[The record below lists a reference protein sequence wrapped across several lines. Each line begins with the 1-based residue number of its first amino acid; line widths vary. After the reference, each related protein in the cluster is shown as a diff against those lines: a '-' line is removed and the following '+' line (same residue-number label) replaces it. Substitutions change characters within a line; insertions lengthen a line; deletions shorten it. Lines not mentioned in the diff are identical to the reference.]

1 MNGMIQR
8 VTKQVDPAILIVS
21 GVVILMSTVGCIIS
35 DDFRT
40 ARNFMNVFDN
50 SVALGLV
57 ALGQTLVLLTGGI
70 DLSVGGVINLTSC
83 LTSGIINGN
92 TMLFVPVV
100 FGVILLGILI
110 GFLNGTMTVW
120 LGVHPLIVTLG
131 MSIVLQGVT
140 FMYALA
146 PPGAMPL
153 FYDYVAYARIWGI
166 PVAPMVLVLIYLA
179 VGLFLRKMRL
189 GRYIYAVGGNPNAA
203 RLTGIMKNR
212 VLVFVYAVSGF
223 FAALS
228 GLYLVSRMGIGDP
241 KIGDNFMLQSIT
253 PVVLGGTTLAGGKG
267 GIWGTLI
274 GVYLLIMVRN
284 LLNFMDISSY
294 YQWII
299 EGLIIIIAVSFYV
312 EKR

>member
-189 GRYIYAVGGNPNAA
+189 GRYIYAVGGNANAA

>member
-1 MNGMIQR
+1 MNGIIQR
-8 VTKQVDPAILIVS
+8 VKQVDPGVLIVS
-21 GVVILMSTVGCIIS
+21 ALVILMSTVGCMIN

-100 FGVILLGILI
+100 VGVILLGILI

-131 MSIVLQGVT
+131 MSIILQGVT

-189 GRYIYAVGGNPNAA
+189 GRYIYAVGGNANAA